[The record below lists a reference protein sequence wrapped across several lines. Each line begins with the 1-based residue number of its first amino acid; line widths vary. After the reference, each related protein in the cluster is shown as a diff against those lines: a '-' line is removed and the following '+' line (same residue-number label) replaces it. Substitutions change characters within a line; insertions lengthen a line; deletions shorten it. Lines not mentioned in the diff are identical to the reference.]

1 MAPATHSGT
10 LLVIDDDESVGKL
23 IAAIFREEQF
33 TVEIAVDGA
42 EGVRLAEAASP
53 DVVLLDVRLP
63 DGNGVDVLERLKAR
77 SATLPVVMLTGLHDV
92 KTAVRATHLG
102 AYDYL
107 TKPFAAGDLVAAVR
121 RAMEAQALRREVEA
135 LRQQV
140 GKGGIER
147 LAAQIGNSLEGR
159 RVIDRVAQVA
169 SSDFTVLVLGE
180 TGTGKELIAQ
190 AIHQSSAR
198 RAKPFVA
205 LDCGAIPDA
214 LLESELFGH
223 EKGAF
228 TGAERRKE
236 GRLGLA
242 DGGTC
247 FLDEVGNLPKS
258 LQAKLLRVLESRE
271 MQAVGAV
278 SPRRFD
284 VRFIA
289 ATNDDLQKRVSDGL
303 FRADLYFRLA
313 QYTIVAP
320 PLRDRRADIPYLS
333 TRFLEEASLELRR
346 PVQAV
351 VPEAMQL
358 LQEHPWPG
366 NVRQL
371 RNVIRQAVLQESG
384 LVIGAS
390 AIRQL
395 LGESSVEAVATHPG
409 PAPEG
414 TLRQISDRAA
424 RDAERQAITHTL
436 RTTSGNKSRAARLLR
451 TDYKTLHMK
460 MRHLNIRAHDFTA

>member
-1 MAPATHSGT
+1 MAQTTHSGT
-10 LLVIDDDESVGKL
+10 VLVIDDDESVAKL
-23 IAAIFREEQF
+23 IATIFREEQF
-33 TVEIAVDGA
+33 DVEVAVTGEDGI
-42 EGVRLAEAASP
+42 RLAEAASP

-63 DGNGVDVLERLKAR
+63 DTNGLDVLERLKAR
-77 SATLPVVMLTGLHDV
+77 SSTPVVMLTALHDL

-102 AYDYL
+102 AYDYV
-107 TKPFAAGDLVAAVR
+107 TKPFAAGDLVVAVR
-121 RAMEAQALRREVEA
+121 RAVEARALRREVEA

-140 GKGGIER
+140 GREGAER
-147 LAAQIGNSLEGR
+147 LAVQIGSSVEAR
-159 RVIDRVAQVA
+159 RVVEHVVQVA
-169 SSDFTVLVLGE
+169 ASDFTVLVLGE

-190 AIHQSSAR
+190 AIHQSSPR
-198 RAKPFVA
+198 RGKPFVA

-228 TGAERRKE
+228 TGADRRKE

-242 DGGTC
+242 NGGTC

-271 MQAVGAV
+271 LQPVGAV

-320 PLRDRRADIPYLS
+320 PLRARRGDIPYLS

-351 VPEAMQL
+351 VPEAMKL
-358 LQEHPWPG
+358 LQEYPWPG

-395 LGESSVEAVATHPG
+395 LGEPGVADVPKRPG
-409 PAPEG
+409 PPLDV
-414 TLRQISDRAA
+414 TLRQIGDRAA
-424 RDAERQAITHTL
+424 RDAERQAITETL
-436 RTTSGNKSRAARLLR
+436 RNTSGNKSRAARLLR
-451 TDYKTLHMK
+451 TDYKTLHIK
-460 MRHLNIRAHDFTA
+460 MRDLGIRAHDFTP

>member
-1 MAPATHSGT
+1 MAEATESGT
-10 LLVIDDDESVGKL
+10 LLVIDDDEAVGKL
-23 IAAIFREEQF
+23 IAAIFREEHF
-33 TVEIAVDGA
+33 NVEIAGDGD
-42 EGVRLAEAASP
+42 EGVRLAEAVSP

-63 DGNGVDVLERLKAR
+63 GSNGLEVLERLKAR
-77 SATLPVVMLTGLHDV
+77 CSSLPVVMLTALHDL

-107 TKPFAAGDLVAAVR
+107 TKPFAAGDLVVAVR
-121 RAMEAQALRREVEA
+121 RALEAGALRREVEA

-140 GKGGIER
+140 GKEGAER
-147 LAAQIGNSLEGR
+147 LKAQFGNSLEAR
-159 RVIDRVAQVA
+159 HVVDQVVQVA
-169 SSDFTVLVLGE
+169 ASDFTVLILGQ

-190 AIHQSSAR
+190 AIHQSSVR
-198 RAKPFVA
+198 RTRPFVA

-236 GRLGLA
+236 GRLSLA

-271 MQAVGAV
+271 LQPVGAM

-289 ATNDDLQKRVSDGL
+289 ATNDDLQKRVTDGM

-313 QYTIVAP
+313 QYTILAP
-320 PLRDRRADIPYLS
+320 PLRDRRADIPYLT

-351 VPEAMQL
+351 VPEAMKL

-371 RNVIRQAVLQESG
+371 RNVIRQAVLQEDG
-384 LVIGAS
+384 LVIRAN
-390 AIRQL
+390 AIHQL
-395 LGESSVEAVATHPG
+395 LGQPTIDEVAKRFG
-409 PAPEG
+409 PPLDVA
-414 TLRQISDRAA
+414 LREISDRAA
-424 RDAERQAITHTL
+424 RDAERYAITETL

-451 TDYKTLHMK
+451 TDYKTLHTK
-460 MRHLNIRAHDFTA
+460 MRHLGIRAHDFTP

>member
-1 MAPATHSGT
+1 MAQATHSGT
-10 LLVIDDDESVGKL
+10 LLVIDDDEAVGKL
-23 IAAIFREEQF
+23 IRTIFREEHFQA
-33 TVEIAVDGA
+33 EIAVDGA
-42 EGVRLAEAASP
+42 EGLRLAESISP

-63 DGNGVDVLERLKAR
+63 DINGLELLERLKAK
-77 SATLPVVMLTGLHDV
+77 SSTLPVVMLTALHDL

-102 AYDYL
+102 AYDYI
-107 TKPFAAGDLVAAVR
+107 TKPFAAADLVVVVR
-121 RAMEAQALRREVEA
+121 RALEARSLRREVEA

-140 GKGGIER
+140 GKAGAER
-147 LAAQIGNSLEGR
+147 LAAQIGNSLQAR
-159 RVIDRVAQVA
+159 RVVEHVVQVA
-169 SSDFTVLVLGE
+169 ASDFSVLVLGE

-271 MQAVGAV
+271 LQPVGAV

-289 ATNDDLQKRVSDGL
+289 ATNDDLQKRVSDGM

-320 PLRDRRADIPYLS
+320 PLRERRADIPYLS
-333 TRFLEEASLELRR
+333 GRFLEEARLELRR

-351 VPEAMQL
+351 VSDAMKL

-384 LVIGAS
+384 LVIRAN

-395 LGESSVEAVATHPG
+395 LGESSVDGVAKRSGNPSDV
-409 PAPEG
+409 
-414 TLRQISDRAA
+414 TLKQISDRAA
-424 RDAERQAITHTL
+424 RDAERQAITDTL
-436 RTTSGNKSRAARLLR
+436 RSTSGNKSRAARLLR
-451 TDYKTLHMK
+451 TDYKTLHLK
-460 MRHLNIRAHDFTA
+460 IRHLGIRAHDFMP